1 MNRHA
6 VLGAAV
12 ALIGSFAGLP
22 ATLRA
27 ADAQSKTAAAQPT
40 TFVQAGRL
48 LADPANGRVEPNQT
62 LVIRGGRV
70 VEIRAGFVGAA
81 LAQDRVIDLRDRFVL
96 PGLIDSHTHLCHEN
110 GPNDKINRV
119 TKTAAD
125 YAIDGAHFAAITLQ
139 AGFTTVADL
148 GDENDAIFALRDGIA
163 AGLVPGPRVVAAG
176 NVISPHGGEGDV
188 YGYRPDVTK
197 VLQRPNLCSGADD
210 CRRVVR
216 QQIQRGADLIKIVA
230 TGAVLSD
237 AAAGVDQQFTDE
249 ELRAIIETAHALGRR
264 VTAHAHGANG
274 INAALRAGIDSIEH
288 GTFLDQESIRLF
300 KAHGA
305 YLIPTLL
312 AGATVTQWA
321 NDPHSFLSPQA
332 QAKALQ
338 VGPKMLDMARRAHSA
353 GVKMAFGT
361 DASVAPHGTNARE
374 FALLVKAGFTPL
386 EAIQA
391 ATVTAADHLQLAAE
405 IGSLAPGKAA
415 DVIAVAR
422 DPLQDVTALEEV
434 RFVMKGGVV
443 YRQ

>member
-1 MNRHA
+1 
-6 VLGAAV
+6 
-12 ALIGSFAGLP
+12 
-22 ATLRA
+22 
-27 ADAQSKTAAAQPT
+27 
-40 TFVQAGRL
+40 
-48 LADPANGRVEPNQT
+48 
-62 LVIRGGRV
+62 
-70 VEIRAGFVGAA
+70 
-81 LAQDRVIDLRDRFVL
+81 
-96 PGLIDSHTHLCHEN
+96 
-110 GPNDKINRV
+110 
-119 TKTAAD
+119 
-125 YAIDGAHFAAITLQ
+125 
-139 AGFTTVADL
+139 
-148 GDENDAIFALRDGIA
+148 
-163 AGLVPGPRVVAAG
+163 VAAG

-188 YGYRPDVTK
+188 YGYRPDVAK

-237 AAAGVDQQFTDE
+237 AAAGVGQQFTDE

-321 NDPHSFLSPQA
+321 SDPHTFLSPQA

-338 VGPKMLDMARRAHSA
+338 VGPKMLDMARRAHAA

-391 ATVTAADHLQLAAE
+391 ATVAAADHLELAAE
-405 IGSLAPGKAA
+405 IGSLVPGKAA
-415 DVIAVAR
+415 DVIAVTR
-422 DPLQDVTALEEV
+422 DPLQDVTALEDV

-443 YRQ
+443 FRQ

>member
-1 MNRHA
+1 MSRCA
-6 VLGAAV
+6 VMCAAA
-12 ALIGSFAGLP
+12 ALASSFTGLP
-22 ATLRA
+22 AASRA
-27 ADAQSKTAAAQPT
+27 AAAQPT

-48 LADPANGRVEPNQT
+48 LADPASGRVEPNQT
-62 LVIRGGRV
+62 IVIRGGRV
-70 VEIRAGFVGAA
+70 VEIRAGFLVAPQ
-81 LAQDRVIDLRDRFVL
+81 AQDTVIDLHDRFVL
-96 PGLIDSHTHLCHEN
+96 PGLIDSHTHLCHQN

-125 YAIDGAHFAAITLQ
+125 YAIDGAHFAAVTLQ

-188 YGYRPDVTK
+188 YGYRPDVVK
-197 VLQRPNLCSGADD
+197 VLERPNLCSGADD

-216 QQIQRGADLIKIVA
+216 QQVQRGADLIKIVA

-321 NDPHSFLSPQA
+321 SDPHTFLSPQA
-332 QAKALQ
+332 QAKALL
-338 VGPKMLDMARRAHSA
+338 VGPKMLDMARRAHTA

-391 ATVTAADHLQLAAE
+391 ATVAAADHLELAAE

-415 DVIAVAR
+415 DMIAVAR
-422 DPLQDVTALEEV
+422 DPLEDVTALQDV